1 MEITESQFEK
11 IKHLLPRQRGNV
23 KHDSRTLL
31 NGMLYVLENG
41 CKWRALPERFGPWNT
56 VYQRCRRW
64 ARKGVLGKVFNG
76 LREAGVIEGQGAV
89 VSLDSTLVKVHPD
102 GTGALKKTVR
112 KASASRAA
120 GGRRRST

>member
-11 IKHLLPRQRGNV
+11 VKHLPRQRGNV
-23 KHDSRTLL
+23 RHDSRTLL

-64 ARKGVLGKVFNG
+64 AGKGVLAKVFNG

-89 VSLDSTLVKVHPD
+89 VSLDSTVVKVHPD
-102 GTGALKKTVR
+102 GTGALKKTAR